1 MFIRHSLL
9 EKCLGISAI
18 MLLVAAISA
27 AQDKKDATVKRGQL
41 PPNWSK
47 LGLSEEQ
54 KAKVYSIQAEFKA
67 KADEIKKQLEELQK
81 QERRA
86 LESVLTPAQKNR
98 LREILLEKVPGGGSD
113 GEKSGKS
120 K

>member
-1 MFIRHSLL
+1 MLRRYQVRRWIVAFAWVTIVCSFSLAQ
-9 EKCLGISAI
+9 EKKEAPS
-18 MLLVAAISA
+18 
-27 AQDKKDATVKRGQL
+27 KRGQL

-54 KAKVYSIQAEFKA
+54 KAKVYSIQAEFKS
-67 KADEIKKQLEELQK
+67 KIEEVKKQLEDLQK

-86 LESVLTPAQKNR
+86 LEGVLTPAQKSR
-98 LREILLEKVPGGGSD
+98 LREILLEKVPGGSD
-113 GEKSGKS
+113 GNKPDKS

>member
-1 MFIRHSLL
+1 MLERRQVRVWLPTIIACLL
-9 EKCLGISAI
+9 GCGITFAQEKKETTA
-18 MLLVAAISA
+18 
-27 AQDKKDATVKRGQL
+27 KRGQL

-54 KAKVYSIQAEFKA
+54 KAKVYSIQAEFKS

-81 QERRA
+81 QERKA
-86 LESVLTPAQKNR
+86 LEAVLTPSQKTR
-98 LREILLEKVPGGGSD
+98 LREILLEKIPGASD
-113 GEKSGKS
+113 GDKPDKS